1 MMESVYSIKIGGEAG
16 QGIKSVS
23 QNLAKVA
30 LRSGYHVFIYS
41 EYPSLIRGGHNVVQ
55 IIFSQKEVTAPVK
68 TVNLLIALDQNTIT
82 KHQSELV
89 DNAVIIYNEDIKI
102 TVAELSRFR
111 LFPMPLKK
119 LATQAGGA
127 EITANNV
134 AVGAAI
140 ALMGGDIFKFFD
152 LIAEFFGAKN
162 EDLININQNAA
173 KSGFVYVQK
182 KFSNDLEKWL
192 KPTTEVNKSIMVNGN
207 QAVALAA
214 ITAGLQFASIY
225 PMTPITAILEILAK
239 HQEKYGYIYKQPED
253 EIAAIN
259 MAIGASYA
267 GARSLVATSGGGFCL
282 MTEGYGLAGMTETPL
297 VIIEGMRGGPATGL
311 PTWTEQGDLRFI
323 LQAHQSEF
331 SRLVLAASDA
341 QDAFYLTLEAFNLAD
356 KYQTPVVILVD
367 KNICES
373 DQSFPEFETAN
384 YQIDRGKTVTD
395 NKANYQRY
403 ADSDDGVSP
412 RALPGSSNFFVT
424 NSDEHDQTGYS
435 SEEIANRNQQMQ
447 KRLRKLATVAK
458 NEMKEPEL
466 IGPKNA
472 KLTIVGWGSTKG
484 SILAA
489 LPNLPNV
496 NFLHLTWLNPFP
508 KEAIKKILSQAK
520 LVLDVENNLT
530 AQMAGLIAEQTGIQ
544 ITNNL
549 LKNDGRPI
557 YPEEII
563 NKVNKLLNKQ

>member
-55 IIFSQKEVTAPVK
+55 IIFSQEEVTAPVK

-82 KHQSELV
+82 KHQSELT
-89 DNAVIIYNEDIKI
+89 DNAMIIYNEDNKI
-102 TVAELSRFR
+102 NAAQLNRFR

-119 LATQAGGA
+119 LAAQAGGT
-127 EITANNV
+127 EVTANNV

-173 KSGFVYVQK
+173 KSGFVYAQK

-192 KPTTEVNKSIMVNGN
+192 KPTTEVNKSIMINGN

-214 ITAGLQFASIY
+214 IAAGLQFASIY
-225 PMTPITAILEILAK
+225 PMTPITAILETLAK

-331 SRLVLAASDA
+331 PRLVLAASDA
-341 QDAFYLTLEAFNLAD
+341 QDAFNLTLEAFNLAD

-373 DQSFPEFETAN
+373 DQSFPEFEIAN

-424 NSDEHDQTGYS
+424 NSDEHDQFGYS
-435 SEEIANRNQQMQ
+435 SEESANRNQQME
-447 KRLRKLATVAK
+447 KRLRKLVTVAK

-489 LPNLPNV
+489 LHDLPNI

-544 ITNNL
+544 ITNYL

-563 NKVNKLLNKQ
+563 NKVNKLLNIQ